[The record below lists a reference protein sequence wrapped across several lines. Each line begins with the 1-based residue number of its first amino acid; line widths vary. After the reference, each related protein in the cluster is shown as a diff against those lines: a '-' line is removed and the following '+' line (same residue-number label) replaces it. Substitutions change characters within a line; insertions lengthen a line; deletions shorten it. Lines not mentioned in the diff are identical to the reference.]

1 MSAAAQFSK
10 TRLSLG
16 IFFLG
21 HIQDD
26 DKYSQ
31 PIFVTFCFYLSWPF
45 SLFFSLFFKSNITEF
60 INVRWRKTLFSIIE
74 KLCWNFTCHWCYS
87 KEGHEFNKPQIA
99 HKSWKW
105 QKCFVLFV
113 RRSLESLLDYRVVVS
128 SKYCVRTVLHWD
140 LDLVFGDV
148 WKLGKCSINRA
159 NKNIEIV

>member
-21 HIQDD
+21 HIKMMINIHNQFLL
-26 DKYSQ
+26 
-31 PIFVTFCFYLSWPF
+31 PFVSIIRDLLAS
-45 SLFFSLFFKSNITEF
+45 FFSVFFKSNITEF
-60 INVRWRKTLFSIIE
+60 INVRWRKICFSIIE

-105 QKCFVLFV
+105 QKCFVCEMFF
-113 RRSLESLLDYRVVVS
+113 RSLSDYRVEVS
-128 SKYCVRTVLHWD
+128 PYCTTLRPRFSFWRCLEV
-140 LDLVFGDV
+140 
-148 WKLGKCSINRA
+148 GKM
-159 NKNIEIV
+159 